1 RNVFCKTTSQ
11 FAVFEHDGRK
21 HEDVESFAKAVL
33 ERKCLAGD
41 NNVGIAKMPVRNAEK
56 HDFHPSPGSAAI
68 DRGAKVFVPWA
79 LSRMVGE
86 WNFRRNN
93 VDPTALQDDHWYMAP
108 YYVARDK
115 YAQMP
120 AFDLKGAN
128 VKAEDYVPG
137 PLEDWCHGALKF
149 NGKDQYAFAAAG
161 DLGREVSY
169 TVTVKRRKERRTARL
184 ASPDIEQTSFLIE
197 VYFQTVPG
205 HAGGVLVAK
214 MDNRAG
220 WQLAINKA
228 GGATLSLK
236 AGSTTAQLPCGAK
249 VNDGKWHH
257 LIAEVD
263 RPAGKGAIYVD
274 GRKAAE
280 GPVDL
285 GDASLSN
292 GGDLL
297 VGKAGDGHY
306 FAGALEFLR
315 IARGTLTEAKTTIE
329 ELYDWQF
336 DGPFLRD
343 FAGRSPAGKARDAG
357 AFEAKGN

>member
-1 RNVFCKTTSQ
+1 MCR
-11 FAVFEHDGRK
+11 AHL
-21 HEDVESFAKAVL
+21 AVL

-41 NNVGIAKMPVRNAEK
+41 RNVPSAKMPVRNAEK
-56 HDFHPSPGSAAI
+56 HDFRPMRGSAAI
-68 DRGAKVFVPWA
+68 DRGVKVLVAWA

-108 YYVARDK
+108 YYVARER
-115 YAQMP
+115 YAQAP
-120 AFDLKGAN
+120 VFDLKGVK

-137 PLEDWCHGALKF
+137 PLEDWCDGALKF
-149 NGKDQYAFAAAG
+149 NGKDQYAFAAAAE
-161 DLGREVSY
+161 LRKEVSY
-169 TVTVKRRKERRTARL
+169 EAKVGRRKVQRTARL

-197 VYFQTVPG
+197 AYFQTAPG

-214 MDNRAG
+214 MDDQAG
-220 WQLAINKA
+220 WQLSINKA
-228 GGATLSLK
+228 GGVTLSLK
-236 AGSTTAQLPCGAK
+236 AGSATAQLPCGAK

-263 RPAGKGAIYVD
+263 RPARKGAVYVD

-285 GDASLSN
+285 GEATLSN

-306 FAGALEFLR
+306 FAGAMEFLR
-315 IARGTLTEAKTTIE
+315 IARGTLADAKTTID

-343 FAGRSPAGKARDAG
+343 FAGKPHTGKARDAG
-357 AFEAKGN
+357 AFEAAGN